1 MPKSAHIFCTSG
13 KVMLFKLQVK
23 CSKELLK
30 QMEISAE
37 KQQLKSVS
45 HDHES
50 SNKAK
55 VLAQPSYRNARNTL
69 Q

>member
-1 MPKSAHIFCTSG
+1 MPKSAHIFFPSG
-13 KVMLFKLQVK
+13 KVMLFKLQIK

-30 QMEISAE
+30 QMEISTE

-45 HDHES
+45 HES

-55 VLAQPSYRNARNTL
+55 ILAQPSYRNARNTL